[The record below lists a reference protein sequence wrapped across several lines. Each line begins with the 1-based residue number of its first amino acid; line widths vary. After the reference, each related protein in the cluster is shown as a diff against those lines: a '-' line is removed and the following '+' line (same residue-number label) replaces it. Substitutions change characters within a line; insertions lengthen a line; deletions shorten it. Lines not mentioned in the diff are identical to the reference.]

1 MPMRLCTAKALQP
14 MTAPRDPREPDSP
27 SRHDKALRQYRR
39 RAPYYDLELALFEPV
54 RRIAIERLSLK
65 PGDVVLDV
73 GCGTGLSMPLL
84 EDCVGTQGRIV
95 GIEQSPEM
103 IERARAR
110 TLHHGW
116 SNVTLLHGEAEAAD
130 VAGAIEHAAD
140 AALFHFTH
148 DILREPKAVAN
159 VLRNLQPGARV
170 VASGLQWAD
179 RWAWPLNLFV
189 LGAALHSVTS
199 LRGLDQPWSH
209 LGTQIDQLHVDS
221 AMAGAIYVVS
231 GVVRDALRDEAP
243 GKASNQRRRPPSG
256 KRRAKDQPSK
266 GMQQHEDS

>member
-1 MPMRLCTAKALQP
+1 
-14 MTAPRDPREPDSP
+14 MTAARDPREADSP
-27 SRHDKALRQYRR
+27 RHDKALRQYRR

-54 RRIAIERLSLK
+54 RRTAIERLALQ
-65 PGDVVLDV
+65 PGDIVLDV

-84 EDCVGTQGRIV
+84 EDCVGAQGRIV

-103 IERARAR
+103 IERARVR

-116 SNVTLLHGEAEAAD
+116 SNVTLLNGEAEAAD

-148 DILREPKAVAN
+148 DILREPNAVAN
-159 VLRNLQPGARV
+159 VLRNLRPGARV

-179 RWAWPLNLFV
+179 KWAWPLNLFV

-199 LRGLDQPWSH
+199 LSGMDQPWSH

-231 GVVRDALRDEAP
+231 GVVPGVARGVAN
-243 GKASNQRRRPPSG
+243 GKAGNERRRAPSSR
-256 KRRAKDQPSK
+256 RRANDRPRATRQE
-266 GMQQHEDS
+266 HEDS